1 MNLGYPV
8 NLPSWR
14 IFKNSL
20 VLRIGSAMAAIALL
34 AMVGM
39 AVSGGIAQSI
49 QGNGAAINLAG
60 SLRMQSW
67 RMTSVV
73 LRIPPGGD
81 PALGRELQSLVGQF
95 DRTLAAKPVRAMLP
109 ALQVPPGG
117 TTYAQVVAQWRNDM
131 RPHLLA
137 VAAHGLDAAGR
148 AQLLQATGSFVPRID
163 QLVKEMEQAAEE
175 KISVMRL
182 VLAATLIGTA
192 LVMLMTVYLI
202 HITLA
207 RPLQDLLLQAGRVG
221 RGDLAARVEHTGA
234 DELGRL
240 GVAFN
245 RMTEDLSRLYQDLE
259 ARVEEKTAALTTANS
274 SLALLYRS
282 IARLYNGPVAPE
294 TYSILLR
301 DLEDLLGLEHGVACL
316 TEEGETRAHVLT
328 STFGAV
334 GQAALCRENDCATCL
349 GSVSVSL
356 RTSASGR
363 HLVMLPL
370 RDAEHNYGVMQLE
383 LARERQ
389 LEPWQWQLLEA
400 LSRHIGIAIGTARRS
415 EQRRRISLLE
425 ERAAIA
431 RELHDSLAQS
441 LAYMKIQVS
450 RLEAL
455 LSATEAARPVLAEL
469 REGLN
474 SSYRQLRELLTTFR
488 LKMEDV
494 GFHAALEKTV
504 TEFSERGD
512 ISIALDIDLRDRKL
526 TPNEEI
532 HLLQIVREA
541 LSNVLHH
548 SGASRAEVSLH
559 PGPQGQMSLSIS
571 DNGIGIRKGAEVH
584 HYGLAIMKERARSLG
599 AIFMIEPR
607 EGGGTRVSLNFV
619 PAGLRAPEEP
629 RAVAL

>member
-1 MNLGYPV
+1 MNP
-8 NLPSWR
+8 PSWHR
-14 IFKNSL
+14 FKNSL
-20 VLRIGSAMAAIALL
+20 VLRIGAAMAAIALL

-49 QGNGAAINLAG
+49 RGNGAAINLAG

-67 RMTSVV
+67 HMASVA
-73 LRIPPGGD
+73 LRIPRGGD
-81 PALGRELQSLVGQF
+81 PALGRHLLSLAGQF
-95 DRTLAAKPVRAMLP
+95 DRTLVAKPIRAMLP
-109 ALQVPPGG
+109 ALQVPQGG
-117 TTYAQVVAQWRNDM
+117 TTYAQVVRQWQGDM
-131 RPHLLA
+131 RPRLLA
-137 VAAHGLDAAGR
+137 AAAQGLDAAGR
-148 AQLLQATGSFVPRID
+148 AQLLQATGSFVPRVD
-163 QLVKEMEQAAEE
+163 HLVKEMEQAAEE

-192 LVMLMTVYLI
+192 LVMLVTVYLI

-234 DELGRL
+234 DELGQL
-240 GVAFN
+240 GAAFN
-245 RMTEDLSRLYQDLE
+245 RMAEDLSRLYQDLE

-282 IARLYNGPVAPE
+282 IARLYNGPVSAE

-316 TEEGETRAHVLT
+316 SEQGEQRAHVLT
-328 STFGAV
+328 STFGDV
-334 GQAALCRENDCATCL
+334 GQAALCQESDCANCL

-356 RTSASGR
+356 RTLASGR
-363 HLVMLPL
+363 HLVVLPL
-370 RDAEHNYGVMQLE
+370 RDAEHGYGVMQLE
-383 LARERQ
+383 LDRERQ

-455 LSATEAARPVLAEL
+455 LSEAEPARPVLAEL

-504 TEFSERGD
+504 TEFSERGG
-512 ISIALDIDLRDRKL
+512 IPIALDVELREYAL

-548 SGASRAEVSLH
+548 SGASRAEVSLQ
-559 PGPQGQMSLSIS
+559 PGVQGQMILTIA
-571 DNGIGIRKGAEVH
+571 DNGIGMRKHAEVH

-599 AIFMIEPR
+599 AILMIEPR
-607 EGGGTRVSLNFV
+607 GRGGTRVTLNFV
-619 PAGLRAPEEP
+619 PAGLRAPEEH
-629 RAVAL
+629 RAAAL